1 MSKHYIFSD
10 THHGS
15 DKVVGFLKKQAH
27 GEKISVSSTGDF
39 AVYQANA
46 RGPKTLVHPFTDA
59 YRKEDKD
66 AMKKAEPGWIRKVV
80 VPGTVKS
87 GKKLQELK
95 PILRGGRVNAIMGN
109 SDYGVGGTTKKYSG
123 SGTRE
128 LLGGEKS
135 AVNHVSDVQ
144 IRREGKTT
152 FVYMPHDE
160 RIASRYKK
168 SDYGS
173 TREALQKDKG
183 YQDRL
188 ERIAN
193 RVNKYNSDNI
203 VVMMHEAPAPER
215 WYGKGSAKSKSR
227 LPDGLKAHY
236 NAVLETIL
244 EKNSDKKV
252 DIFHGH
258 LHEAKKKEYE
268 YKVGGQNVQAHLLDI
283 GDVVAYDTDS
293 GKYRRRKAA

>member
-15 DKVVGFLKKQAH
+15 DNVVRFLKKEAH

-39 AVYQANA
+39 PVYEA
-46 RGPKTLVHPFTDA
+46 RAGGPRALRHPYTDA
-59 YRKEDKD
+59 YRKDDKD
-66 AMKKAEPGWIRKVV
+66 ALKKHEAGWIKKVV
-80 VPGTVKS
+80 VPKTAQS

-95 PILRGGRVNAIMGN
+95 PYLEGGRVNAIMGN
-109 SDYGVGGTTKKYSG
+109 SDYGVGGMARKYSG

-135 AVNHVSDVQ
+135 AVKHISDVRV
-144 IRREGKTT
+144 RREGNTT
-152 FVYMPHDE
+152 FVYMPHHE
-160 RIASRYKK
+160 RIASKYKK
-168 SDYGS
+168 SDYAS
-173 TREALQKDKG
+173 AREALQKDKG
-183 YQDRL
+183 YQDQL
-188 ERIAN
+188 EGIAAK
-193 RVNKYNSDNI
+193 VNKYNSDNI
-203 VVMMHEAPAPER
+203 VVMMHEAPAPDR

-236 NAVLETIL
+236 NSVLEAIL
-244 EKNSDKKV
+244 AKNSGKKV

-268 YKVGGQNVQAHLLDI
+268 YKVGGQNVQTHLLDI

-293 GKYRRRKAA
+293 GK